1 MSMNY
6 GKPRR
11 QGGMAG
17 ELARKS
23 RALSARSASLVRRVG
38 GHSSMIRLSLPGADV
53 QAWSQQLMGSAQ
65 TLAHWVAARSGRDAQ
80 HSLFSASEFAPSALP
95 SV

>member
-11 QGGMAG
+11 QGGMTG

-23 RALSARSASLVRRVG
+23 RALTARSAALVRRVG

-53 QAWSQQLMGSAQ
+53 QAWSQQLVGRAQ
-65 TLAHWVAARSGRDAQ
+65 TLAHWVAARSGRDVQ
-80 HSLFSASEFAPSALP
+80 NSLFGVSEFAPSVMP
-95 SV
+95 SA